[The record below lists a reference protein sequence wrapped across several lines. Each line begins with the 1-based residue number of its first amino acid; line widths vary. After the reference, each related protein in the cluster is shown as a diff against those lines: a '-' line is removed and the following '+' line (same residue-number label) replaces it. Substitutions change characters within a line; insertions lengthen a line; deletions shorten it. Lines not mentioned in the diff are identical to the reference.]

1 VTVTGIGG
9 GTWPVFGTKS
19 RGMKLAALGR
29 EVGVV
34 SPMTVSTAILR
45 FARLVGEEKSL
56 RRIVREATR
65 KLQICPRSSSNV
77 E

>member
-1 VTVTGIGG
+1 
-9 GTWPVFGTKS
+9 
-19 RGMKLAALGR
+19 MKLAALGK

-45 FARLVGEEKSL
+45 FARLVGQEKSL
-56 RRIVREATR
+56 RKIVGEATR
-65 KLQICPRSSSNV
+65 KLQICPNSSSNV